1 MKKNKLVL
9 AQIIMFA
16 IILICTSVFATV
28 NATIA
33 VSADKTTLKRGDEVT
48 VTLSLS
54 GVESSKKVTS
64 VEGYVNYNKAVFEDL
79 KYASIVKNSD
89 NKVTIGTETLPVEDV
104 TNGANNGSFAFVG
117 VNFDP
122 ASGNDTRIVMDF
134 NDGVSSDT
142 ELLKIKF
149 KVKSNATLGDIANAI
164 EYKAF
169 VITTGTESTSE
180 KSAEIT
186 RTLNLKVVE
195 NGGGSQ
201 DPDPTDP
208 DPTPVTLSSISI
220 TTPPSKTAY
229 KEGETFDKSGMVVTA
244 TYSDG
249 SKKAVT
255 GYSYS
260 PTSALRTSDTA
271 VRVTYTENGVTKTA
285 DQTISVTKQQEPTG
299 KTLSS
304 ISITK
309 APNKTSYTS
318 GENFDKTGMIVKAKY
333 SDGTEKEITGYSYSP
348 TSALTTNNNT
358 ITVSYTEGGVTKT
371 ATQSITVKA
380 VTNGGGT
387 VNGNGNGNNT
397 NTNNTNTNKN
407 TVDTTT
413 KTGAL
418 PATGAKIFIVPALVL
433 ITLAYVSYVKYQKY
447 KGI

>member
-89 NKVTIGTETLPVEDV
+89 NKVTIGTESLLVEDV

-169 VITTGTESTSE
+169 VITTGAESTSE

-195 NGGGSQ
+195 NGGSQ
-201 DPDPTDP
+201 DPDPSNPDP

-285 DQTISVTKQQEPTG
+285 DQTISVSKQQEPTG

-309 APNKTSYTS
+309 APNKTSYTA

-371 ATQSITVKA
+371 ANQSITVKA
-380 VTNGGGT
+380 ATNGGGT
-387 VNGNGNGNNT
+387 VNGNNTNKNNT
-397 NTNNTNTNKN
+397 NTNTNKN

-418 PATGAKIFIVPALVL
+418 PATGAKIFIVPALILVA
-433 ITLAYVSYVKYQKY
+433 LAYVSYVKYQKY

>member
-169 VITTGTESTSE
+169 VITTGVESTSE

-195 NGGGSQ
+195 NGGSQ
-201 DPDPTDP
+201 DPDPSNPDP

-260 PTSALRTSDTA
+260 PTSALKTSDTA

-371 ATQSITVKA
+371 ANQSITVKA
-380 VTNGGGT
+380 ATNGGGT
-387 VNGNGNGNNT
+387 VNGNNTNKNNT
-397 NTNNTNTNKN
+397 NTNTNKN

-418 PATGAKIFIVPALVL
+418 PATGAKIFIVPALILVA
-433 ITLAYVSYVKYQKY
+433 LAYVSYVKYQKY